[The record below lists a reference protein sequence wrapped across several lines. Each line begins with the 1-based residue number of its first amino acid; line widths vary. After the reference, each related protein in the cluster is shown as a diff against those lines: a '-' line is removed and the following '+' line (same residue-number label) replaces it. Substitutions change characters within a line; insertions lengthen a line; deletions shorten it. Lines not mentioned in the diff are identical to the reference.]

1 IKFTIQ
7 LSSVLLQILLYL
19 SAAYSVFYF
28 LSTLSM
34 IIYKSEYFLFKSF
47 KTYVFALDVHLL
59 FLMASL
65 EVLRVYWGIRGN
77 LQESE
82 SYTASNLIA
91 TGAAVLLA
99 LYFVIW
105 QSYVLRADVIIG
117 SILICLYGL
126 TGIVGLGTLKTFF
139 QDAVL

>member
-1 IKFTIQ
+1 
-7 LSSVLLQILLYL
+7 
-19 SAAYSVFYF
+19 
-28 LSTLSM
+28 
-34 IIYKSEYFLFKSF
+34 
-47 KTYVFALDVHLL
+47 
-59 FLMASL
+59 
-65 EVLRVYWGIRGN
+65 GN

-126 TGIVGLGTLKTFF
+126 TGIVGLGTLARFTR
-139 QDAVL
+139 L